1 MLASERLMYIKQQL
15 DRRKVLNLRDI
26 TSELNVSESTIRRDF
41 EELEKQGVLKR
52 VHGGV
57 IKAKMESILS
67 DTMELT
73 MDEKAILNMET
84 KKKICYEASKLVKD
98 GNCVFVDGVT
108 SLMYM
113 LDYLCDKNVKIV
125 THSVLN
131 VHNIL
136 NSKAEIIVIGGKY
149 IPNYKINVGPISIE
163 TMEKFNFDYSFIGC
177 TGIDLS
183 ERTVFT
189 ADMETAAI
197 KQIAIKNALSSYLL
211 IDSSKLD
218 VRGFYKFSDLNS
230 FDAVFTDE
238 YPDDA
243 EKIENVVVC
252 KNN

>member
-26 TSELNVSESTIRRDF
+26 ASELNVSESTIRRDF

-98 GNCVFVDGVT
+98 GNCVFVDGGT

-113 LDYLCDKNVKIV
+113 LDYLCDKNVKDYLMERGRLV
-125 THSVLN
+125 D
-131 VHNIL
+131 
-136 NSKAEIIVIGGKY
+136 
-149 IPNYKINVGPISIE
+149 VG
-163 TMEKFNFDYSFIGC
+163 
-177 TGIDLS
+177 
-183 ERTVFT
+183 
-189 ADMETAAI
+189 
-197 KQIAIKNALSSYLL
+197 
-211 IDSSKLD
+211 
-218 VRGFYKFSDLNS
+218 FSTPEEL
-230 FDAVFTDE
+230 
-238 YPDDA
+238 
-243 EKIENVVVC
+243 
-252 KNN
+252 